1 MTATRIMSFDEFR
14 RFLSDTLGVA
24 EAALVPEAHFL
35 IDLAIDSIKL
45 AELLLE
51 IEDQLG
57 TRLATDAAWEIMTVG
72 DAYNYYVEHLQ
83 GAS

>member
-1 MTATRIMSFDEFR
+1 MVATRIMSFDEFR

-24 EAALVPEAHFL
+24 EAALTPEAHFL

-51 IEDQLG
+51 IEEQLD
-57 TRLATDAAWEIMTVG
+57 TKLAPDAAWEIMTVG
-72 DAYNYYVEHLQ
+72 DAYNYYVSQ
-83 GAS
+83 FRS

>member
-1 MTATRIMSFDEFR
+1 MSFDEFR

-24 EAALVPEAHFL
+24 EAALTPEANFL

-51 IEDQLG
+51 LEDQLG
-57 TRLATDAAWEIMTVG
+57 TRLATDAAWEILTVG
-72 DAYNYYVEHLQ
+72 DAYDYYVRHLQ
-83 GAS
+83 SAS